1 MYDVENGIFDVH
13 YNVKRRT
20 DMIRMIICDDDDK
33 YLSTMLDVVQGWMSE
48 KKIPVKVHSYS
59 KFEEIGEPI
68 LASCDIALLD
78 IDFARKNYTGI
89 DIARKLRTLRPDTVI
104 VFVTNYIEYAPEGY
118 EVKAFR
124 YILKKDVQQKLS
136 NTLNLAM
143 DELATS
149 RETLKIKIEGEI
161 IDLRLRDIVYI
172 ESHLRKVS
180 VHMKKV
186 RGNTGKEYSYYATM
200 ADLEKQLEPR
210 GFLRI
215 HKSYLVNM
223 RHIRRFA
230 NKEILLDE
238 GTLLSVGEK
247 NYAEKKSKFLI
258 WRGYQ

>member
-1 MYDVENGIFDVH
+1 
-13 YNVKRRT
+13 
-20 DMIRMIICDDDDK
+20 MIRVIICDDDEK
-33 YLSTMLDVVQGWMSE
+33 YLSTMFDIVQSWMSE
-48 KKIPVKVHSYS
+48 AAIATKIHRYS
-59 KFEEIGEPI
+59 KIEEIGEPI

-78 IDFARKNYTGI
+78 IDFARKKYTGI
-89 DIARKLRTLRPDTVI
+89 DIARKLRTFRSDAVI
-104 VFVTNYIEYAPEGY
+104 IFVTNYIEYAPEGY

-124 YILKKDVQQKLS
+124 YILKIDVQQKLR

-143 DELATS
+143 EELSTA

-161 IDLRLRDIVYI
+161 IDLRIRDIVYI

-180 VHMKKV
+180 VHMKRP

-200 ADLEKQLEPR
+200 TDLEKQLEPQ

-223 RHIRRFA
+223 RYIRRFV
-230 NKEILLDE
+230 NKEILLND
-238 GTLLSVGEK
+238 GTLLSVGDK
-247 NYAEKKSKFLI
+247 NYSEKKSKFLV